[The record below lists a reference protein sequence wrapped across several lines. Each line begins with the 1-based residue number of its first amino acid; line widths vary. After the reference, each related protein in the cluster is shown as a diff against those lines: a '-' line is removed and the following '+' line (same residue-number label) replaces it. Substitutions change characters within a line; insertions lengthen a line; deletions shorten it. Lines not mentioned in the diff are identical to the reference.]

1 MFLPKLVEKV
11 KPIFK
16 LLKGSKKFEWHETWE
31 KVIQNIK
38 RDIIS
43 TSMLLS
49 PSLDSTL
56 KLYLLI
62 SSSTLSLVLVYEEKE
77 KQNMVYLTSWTLHP
91 MEEQYQII
99 ERLTLALVFFAR
111 RLSHYFC
118 SFNIIVWTHDLTKQ
132 VLQKLKLDG
141 RMTSWSVKLSEFR
154 LNFKVMVLMK
164 AQFLANFLVELPKL
178 GEKHD
183 WSLSVNES
191 SNKKGNRTMIILEGL
206 DNIILDYS
214 IHFSF
219 DTSSKLA

>member
-1 MFLPKLVEKV
+1 
-11 KPIFK
+11 
-16 LLKGSKKFEWHETWE
+16 
-31 KVIQNIK
+31 
-38 RDIIS
+38 
-43 TSMLLS
+43 
-49 PSLDSTL
+49 
-56 KLYLLI
+56 
-62 SSSTLSLVLVYEEKE
+62 
-77 KQNMVYLTSWTLHP
+77 
-91 MEEQYQII
+91 
-99 ERLTLALVFFAR
+99 
-111 RLSHYFC
+111 
-118 SFNIIVWTHDLTKQ
+118 
-132 VLQKLKLDG
+132 
-141 RMTSWSVKLSEFR
+141 MTSWSVKLSEFR